1 MVALFFFFF
10 RGFPAAFV
18 GRLPNVSGGFPGVLG
33 GLAGILQQ
41 KQRAFNIFDRRIP
54 LLCLPGVIKLIHN
67 CLANDK
73 HQYLTYI
80 RLHLF
85 NLNHVY
91 RNQLNK
97 NWRFC
102 YHWLI
107 FICNTKQSCDLRC
120 INKVAYISRTFSVL
134 INTGN

>member
-1 MVALFFFFF
+1 MVAFFFFFF
-10 RGFPAAFV
+10 RGFPTFA

-54 LLCLPGVIKLIHN
+54 LLCLPWDIKLIHN
-67 CLANDK
+67 CLANDR

-91 RNQLNK
+91 RNK
-97 NWRFC
+97 F
-102 YHWLI
+102 
-107 FICNTKQSCDLRC
+107 
-120 INKVAYISRTFSVL
+120 
-134 INTGN
+134 